1 MLACLQRRQNQLA
14 QHPVCASKI
23 LDTPI
28 NQKSDLSSMQGPR
41 YPSAAELDAYA
52 QKTADSP
59 LSIKIFPSNIRV
71 PQHKQI
77 SRTVNGLDTTGQRFS
92 PYSHPYSGGY
102 QGLLAIVKA
111 PTVTKGVVKSSD
123 GKRTKLSP
131 IQMAVAPYA
140 PPSNSSV
147 ANRHRLRPYNMELCK
162 PPEVPNIA
170 APPNVVVAASAV
182 TLSGGQSLALA
193 PHSDHMAHGM
203 VRQMA
208 RTSHAQ
214 GLQAPGEV
222 HSSPSHQAATAVAD
236 STFGMAGPPQS
247 SLAYSGAV
255 LPTQTADMA
264 KASGYLDSMDYALW
278 QSKQQRHNNHHHHH
292 NHHNHHHNHHHHQQ
306 HQQQQQQQKQQ
317 QQQQQ
322 HYQQGTLRMY
332 SASGSSG
339 GSSSTR
345 AAISRSPDVC
355 LPTGSTQLPYRAHA
369 LSTGTGSGIL
379 DKVGSSPL
387 NCAAMH
393 GEFSVGQ
400 FFAPPWNSVLAT
412 PNSDCYNPQELP
424 PGSIALGH
432 PHAHAH
438 TQRHPQQQQH
448 QYPGDRTS
456 GPALCCG
463 LPGRG
468 LCQASLLSSSLQSL
482 ECLISEIHPPCIK
495 ERMLGRGYEA
505 VAVPHLLEHQPT
517 HIQLPV
523 FR

>member
-28 NQKSDLSSMQGPR
+28 NQKSDLSSMHGPR

-52 QKTADSP
+52 QKIADSP

-92 PYSHPYSGGY
+92 PYAHPYSGGY

-147 ANRHRLRPYNMELCK
+147 ANRYRQRPYNVELCK
-162 PPEVPNIA
+162 PPEVPNIP

-193 PHSDHMAHGM
+193 PHSDHMAHSM

-214 GLQAPGEV
+214 SLQAPGEV

-264 KASGYLDSMDYALW
+264 KASGYMDSMDYALW
-278 QSKQQRHNNHHHHH
+278 QTKQQRHHHHHH
-292 NHHNHHHNHHHHQQ
+292 HHHHQQ
-306 HQQQQQQQKQQ
+306 QQK
-317 QQQQQ
+317 Q
-322 HYQQGTLRMY
+322 HYQQGPLRMY
-332 SASGSSG
+332 SAN
-339 GSSSTR
+339 SSSR

-355 LPTGSTQLPYRAHA
+355 LPAGTTQLPYRAHA
-369 LSTGTGSGIL
+369 LSTGTSIASGVL

-400 FFAPPWNSVLAT
+400 IFAPPWNSVLAT

-424 PGSIALGH
+424 PGSVGLG
-432 PHAHAH
+432 HAHAH
-438 TQRHPQQQQH
+438 TQRHLQH
-448 QYPGDRTS
+448 YQGDRTS
-456 GPALCCG
+456 GPGLCCG

>member
-1 MLACLQRRQNQLA
+1 MLACLQRRQNQPA
-14 QHPVCASKI
+14 QHPVCAGKI

-140 PPSNSSV
+140 PPTNNSV
-147 ANRHRLRPYNMELCK
+147 VNRHRQRPYSVELCQ
-162 PPEVPNIA
+162 PPEVPKIP
-170 APPNVVVAASAV
+170 APHNVMVAASAV

-193 PHSDHMAHGM
+193 PHSDHMAHNM

-214 GLQAPGEV
+214 GLQVPGEV

-236 STFGMAGPPQS
+236 SGFGMAGPPQS

-264 KASGYLDSMDYALW
+264 KASGYVDSMDYAVW
-278 QSKQQRHNNHHHHH
+278 QPKQQRHHH
-292 NHHNHHHNHHHHQQ
+292 
-306 HQQQQQQQKQQ
+306 HQQQQQQQKQ
-317 QQQQQ
+317 
-322 HYQQGTLRMY
+322 HYQQGHLRMY
-332 SASGSSG
+332 SANN
-339 GSSSTR
+339 SSSSR

-355 LPTGSTQLPYRAHA
+355 LPAGTTQLPYRAHT
-369 LSTGTGSGIL
+369 LSTGTSIAGGVL
-379 DKVGSSPL
+379 DKVSSSPL

-400 FFAPPWNSVLAT
+400 FFVPPWNSVLAT

-424 PGSIALGH
+424 PGSVGLS
-432 PHAHAH
+432 HAHA
-438 TQRHPQQQQH
+438 QRHPQQ
-448 QYPGDRTS
+448 YPGDRAV
-456 GPALCCG
+456 GPGLCCG

-505 VAVPHLLEHQPT
+505 VAVPRLLEHQPT